1 MQKNSLDLGAVQ
13 GAFGVR
19 GSSADLSAGYGGVYL
34 TSQGEGPYVTA
45 MAMVGRAQTSL
56 INGVLFDAGADYT
69 SKVGVLGATTG
80 TRIKVQGYALTF
92 DPRLQ
97 ATYATSATNS
107 YRDSFGMGVSANSDS
122 ARVAATLGLT
132 YHPQTSGL
140 SMTLRAGGAVVSY
153 DTTVDASD
161 DTSASTATTTNHR
174 QDQVFTTSF
183 DASWA
188 LGAQSVLS
196 GSITS
201 DWGRDTKTLRG
212 GLTFDLAF

>member
-1 MQKNSLDLGAVQ
+1 M
-13 GAFGVR
+13 
-19 GSSADLSAGYGGVYL
+19 
-34 TSQGEGPYVTA
+34 
-45 MAMVGRAQTSL
+45 
-56 INGVLFDAGADYT
+56 LFDAGAGYA

-80 TRIKVQGYALTF
+80 TRIKVQGYALIF

-97 ATYATSATNS
+97 ATYATSATDR
-107 YRDSFGMGVSANSDS
+107 YRDSFGMGVSANSES

-132 YHPQTSGL
+132 YPPQASGL

-153 DTTVDASD
+153 DTTVDTSD

-201 DWGRDTKTLRG
+201 DSGRDTKTLRG
-212 GLTFDLAF
+212 AMTFDLAF